1 MDSQEPFEQ
10 VRSSRPGDAALR
22 RKRKQK
28 ARLRVAQNISGVIQF
43 FRILFTKTPF
53 VPMFLILIVLWLI
66 FSAGFYYA
74 EHPENEFITS
84 YGEALWW
91 GMASIET
98 MGTPYQPITTA
109 GEVIGGIWAI
119 LGVVLFWG
127 MIIASVTIYF
137 AQRKEGGMKQIVSTI
152 EYNLEQIDTLSLEE
166 LKVLKG
172 TTDSLIDVHI
182 QQRCQEV

>member
-1 MDSQEPFEQ
+1 MDCQEDFEQ
-10 VRSSRPGDAALR
+10 VQSTRPGDSALR

-28 ARLRVAQNISGVIQF
+28 KRLRVAQNISVVTQF
-43 FRILFTKTPF
+43 LRIIFTKTPF
-53 VPMFLILIVLWLI
+53 LPMFLILIVLWLI

-74 EHPENEFITS
+74 EHVENEFITS

-98 MGTPYQPITTA
+98 MGTPYQPITTV

-119 LGVVLFWG
+119 LGVMLFWG
-127 MIIASVTIYF
+127 MIIASVTVYF
-137 AQRKEGGMKQIVSTI
+137 AKRKEGGMKQIISTI

-166 LKVLKG
+166 LKALKG

-182 QQRCQEV
+182 NR